1 MVLFR
6 DISDV
11 QGIDS
16 VKQIRRITWAGMLI
30 NSLLGVFKIVAG
42 VFGHSHA
49 VFADGI
55 HSFSDTVTDVAV
67 IVGSYYWSKPADREH
82 PYGHKR
88 LETTVAIFIGGLLL
102 TAGVGIGWNAVQHLN
117 VQQKSSPG
125 LIALLAAVV
134 SIFIKELLY
143 RWTNVVGKRLNSLS
157 LLANAWHHRLDA
169 FSSIP
174 VFIAVGV
181 AFVFPAWDMLDH
193 LAAFIVS
200 IMICYSAV
208 KIIISGFKELIDEGA
223 SFETCEQIKEIVLSH
238 PDVRQ
243 VHNIRTRFTGNSLH
257 VDLHMVVDGAMT
269 VYDGHMVSEAVKKRL
284 LAQGPDVID
293 VVVHIEPKEAALPEE
308 ACT

>member
-1 MVLFR
+1 MGFFS
-6 DISDV
+6 DIFDV
-11 QGIDS
+11 QDTDS
-16 VKQIRRITWAGMLI
+16 VKQIRRVTWVGMLI
-30 NSLLGVFKIVAG
+30 NILLAGFKIVAG
-42 VFGHSHA
+42 ILGNSHA

-102 TAGVGIGWNAVQHLN
+102 AAGVGIGWNAVLHLN

-134 SIFIKELLY
+134 SISIKELLY
-143 RWTNVVGKRLNSLS
+143 RWTDVAGKRLNSPS

-200 IMICYSAV
+200 ILICYSAV

-223 SFETCEQIKEIVLSH
+223 SFETCEQIKKIVLSN
-238 PDVRQ
+238 PEVRQ

-269 VYDGHMVSEAVKKRL
+269 VYDGHLVAEAVKK
-284 LAQGPDVID
+284 QGMGQRRARDF
-293 VVVHIEPKEAALPEE
+293 VVVHIEPTEAALPEE
-308 ACT
+308 ACK

>member
-1 MVLFR
+1 M
-6 DISDV
+6 
-11 QGIDS
+11 DS

-30 NSLLGVFKIVAG
+30 NILLAVFKIAAG
-42 VFGHSHA
+42 VLGNSHA

-102 TAGVGIGWNAVQHLN
+102 TAGVGIGWNAVLHLN
-117 VQQKSSPG
+117 VHQKSSPG

-143 RWTNVVGKRLNSLS
+143 RWTDVVGRRMNSPS

-174 VFIAVGV
+174 VFIGVGV
-181 AFVFPAWDMLDH
+181 AYIFPAWDMLDH
-193 LAAFIVS
+193 LAAFVVS
-200 IMICYSAV
+200 IMICYSAA
-208 KIIISGFKELIDEGA
+208 KIIISGFKELVDEGA
-223 SFETCEQIKEIVLSH
+223 SFETCEQIKEIALSH
-238 PDVRQ
+238 PEVRQ
-243 VHNIRTRFTGNSLH
+243 VHNIRTRFTGNSLQ
-257 VDLHMVVDGAMT
+257 VDLHMVVDGSMT
-269 VYDGHMVSEAVKKRL
+269 VYDGHLVAEEVKNRVM
-284 LAQGPDVID
+284 AYGPDVVD
-293 VVVHIEPKEAALPEE
+293 VVVHIEPNEVALPDENR
-308 ACT
+308 

>member
-1 MVLFR
+1 LDFHSKKVR
-6 DISDV
+6 DQEKS
-11 QGIDS
+11 S
-16 VKQIRRITWAGMLI
+16 VKQIRRITWIGMLI
-30 NSLLGVFKIVAG
+30 NILLAVFKMLAG
-42 VFGHSHA
+42 IFGHSHA

-117 VQQKSSPG
+117 VQKASSPG
-125 LIALLAAVV
+125 LIALFAAMV
-134 SIFIKELLY
+134 SIFAKEALY
-143 RWTNVVGKRLNSLS
+143 RWTNGVGRRINSPS

-181 AFVFPAWDMLDH
+181 AVIFPAWDMLDH

-208 KIIISGFKELIDEGA
+208 KIILSGFKELIDEGA
-223 SFETCEQIKEIVLSH
+223 SFETCEQIKDIALSH

-257 VDLHMVVDGAMT
+257 VDLHMVVDGSMT
-269 VYDGHMVSEAVKKRL
+269 VYEGHFVAEDVKKRIM
-284 LAQGPDVID
+284 AQGPDVID
-293 VVVHIEPKEAALPEE
+293 VVVHIEPIEVALPKEACE
-308 ACT
+308 

>member
-1 MVLFR
+1 MGFFSE
-6 DISDV
+6 ISDK
-11 QGIDS
+11 QGADS

-30 NSLLGVFKIVAG
+30 NILLAAFKIAAG
-42 VFGHSHA
+42 ILGNSHA

-67 IVGSYYWSKPADREH
+67 IIGSYYWSKPADPEH

-102 TAGVGIGWNAVQHLN
+102 MAGVGIGWNAVQHLN

-125 LIALLAAVV
+125 LIALLAALV
-134 SIFIKELLY
+134 SIFIKEFLY
-143 RWTNVVGKRLNSLS
+143 RWTDAVGRGLNSPS

-174 VFIAVGV
+174 VFIAVGI

-200 IMICYSAV
+200 ILICYSAV
-208 KIIISGFKELIDEGA
+208 KIILSGFKELIDEGA
-223 SFETCEQIKEIVLSH
+223 PFETCEQIKEIALFH
-238 PDVRQ
+238 PKVRQ

-257 VDLHMVVDGAMT
+257 VDLHMVVDGSMT
-269 VYDGHMVSEAVKKRL
+269 VYDGHLVAEEVKNRIM
-284 LAQGPDVID
+284 AHGPDVID
-293 VVVHIEPKEAALPEE
+293 VVVHIEPTEVALPEE
-308 ACT
+308 ACK

>member
-1 MVLFR
+1 MKSS
-6 DISDV
+6 INA
-11 QGIDS
+11 QGEDS
-16 VKQIRRITWAGMLI
+16 IKQIRRITWAGMLI
-30 NSLLGVFKIVAG
+30 NILLAVFKILAG
-42 VFGHSHA
+42 IFGNSHA

-67 IVGSYYWSKPADREH
+67 IVGSYYWSKPADYKH

-88 LETTVAIFIGGLLL
+88 IETTVAIFIGGLLL
-102 TAGVGIGWNAVQHLN
+102 MAGVGIGWNAILHLN
-117 VQQKSSPG
+117 EPQKLSPG

-134 SIFIKELLY
+134 SIFTKEFLY
-143 RWTNVVGKRLNSLS
+143 RWTDGVGKRLNSPS

-174 VFIAVGV
+174 VSIAVGF

-200 IMICYSAV
+200 ILICYSAV
-208 KIIISGFKELIDEGA
+208 KIILSGFKELVDEGA
-223 SFETCEQIKEIVLSH
+223 SFETCEQIKEIALLH

-257 VDLHMVVDGAMT
+257 VDLHMVVDGSMT
-269 VYDGHMVSEAVKKRL
+269 VYEGHLVAEEVKNRIM
-284 LAQGPDVID
+284 AQGPDVID
-293 VVVHIEPKEAALPEE
+293 VVVHIEPMEVALPDE
-308 ACT
+308 ACK